1 METKNTSSEKKF
13 VSFPLKKETKIDMQ
27 RQREMVKVIIK
38 LNSKNM
44 KGNIAVGSYGAV
56 ISIWCPEKKTLVNA
70 WRAKGAIYDLIELDN
85 GDLVAC
91 ANGNNFKNFISI
103 YRYSNDEDKYESFK
117 DIKIEEGSMLTAL
130 VKLENNKFILATMDN
145 SISFWSEK
153 DGSYIKEKE
162 VTLKEVEKYDCIYG
176 FIKLSNGNFMAT
188 GLTKVKLIGASSLEC
203 EKNENFGE
211 PSCIFENSRKNIWVG
226 NSPGCIVVFD
236 LELNKLKEISAHRM
250 QVNKFLEYNGVM
262 ISASTDFN
270 MKFWEPTTFDLLQ
283 TVQGYGEM
291 TAICLFNEKCLI
303 TAQGIPQVDFDEDLR
318 DYDEEDLLQFLVF
331 YESE

>member
-1 METKNTSSEKKF
+1 METKNISSEKKF

-27 RQREMVKVIIK
+27 RQRAMVKVIIK
-38 LNSKNM
+38 LNSENM
-44 KGNIAVGSYGAV
+44 KGHIAVGSYGAV
-56 ISIWCPEKKTLVNA
+56 ISIWYPEKKILVNA

-91 ANGNNFKNFISI
+91 ANGNNFKNYISI
-103 YRYSNDEDKYESFK
+103 YRYSDDEDKYESFK

-130 VKLENNKFILATMDN
+130 VKLEKNKFILATMDN

-162 VTLKEVEKYDCIYG
+162 VALKEVEKYDCIYS

-188 GLTKVKLIGASSLEC
+188 GLSKVKLIGASSLEC
-203 EKNENFGE
+203 EKNEDFGE
-211 PSCIFENSRKNIWVG
+211 PSCILENSRKNVWVG

-236 LELNKLKEISAHRM
+236 LELKKLKEIEAHKM

-291 TAICLFNEKCLI
+291 TAICLFNENCLI
-303 TAQGIPQVDFDEDLR
+303 TAQGIPQVDFDEELR